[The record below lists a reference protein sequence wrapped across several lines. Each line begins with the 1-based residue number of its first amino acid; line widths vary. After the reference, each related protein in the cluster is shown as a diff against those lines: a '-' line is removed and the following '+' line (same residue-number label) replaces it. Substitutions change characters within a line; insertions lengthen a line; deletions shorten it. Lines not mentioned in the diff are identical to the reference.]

1 MRGILNGIGVGVG
14 DPDMMTLKAI
24 KAITASDYIC
34 LPRKNK
40 EECRAYQIAK
50 AAILGID
57 EKKILGFD
65 FEMVRDKEVLFDRH
79 HSIYD
84 TVKPFLRDGL
94 TVSFLTIG
102 DPTIYSTFSHIAEL
116 ARKDDI
122 EVRIINGVTS
132 LCACAASLGV
142 SLCDGGTELHVVSDT
157 KNLDDTLR
165 LSGTKVIMKCGR
177 DMPVIREKL
186 IEYIRENSKVGKSVK
201 IYAVANCGTENEK
214 RFIGVESIPDEMPY
228 MTTIIVKEC

>member
-1 MRGILNGIGVGVG
+1 MSGILNGIGVGVG

-34 LPRKNK
+34 LPRENK

-50 AAILGID
+50 AVIPGVD
-57 EKKILGFD
+57 EKKILCFD
-65 FEMVRDKEVLFDRH
+65 FEMIRDKEVLFDRH

-84 TVKPFLRDGL
+84 TVKPFLEDGL

-102 DPTIYSTFSHIAEL
+102 DPTIYSTFSYIAEL
-116 ARKDDI
+116 ARKDEI

-132 LCACAASLGV
+132 FCACAASLGI
-142 SLCDGGTELHVVSDT
+142 SLCDGETELHVVSDT
-157 KNLDDTLR
+157 NNLNDILR

-177 DMPVIREKL
+177 NMPEIREKL
-186 IEYIRENSKVGKSVK
+186 IDYVMENSKVGKSVK

-214 RFIGVESIPDEMPY
+214 RFIGVETIPDEMPY

>member
-1 MRGILNGIGVGVG
+1 MSGILNGIGVGVG

-34 LPRKNK
+34 LPRKDK
-40 EECRAYQIAK
+40 EECRAYQIVK
-50 AAILGID
+50 EAIPGVD
-57 EKKILGFD
+57 EKKILCFN
-65 FEMVRDKEVLFDRH
+65 FEMIRDKEVLYDIH

-84 TVKPFLRDGL
+84 TVKPFLVDGQN
-94 TVSFLTIG
+94 VSFLTIG
-102 DPTIYSTFSHIAEL
+102 DPTIYSTFSYIAEL

-122 EVRIINGVTS
+122 EVRLINGVTS
-132 LCACAASLGV
+132 FCACAASLGV

-157 KNLDDTLR
+157 NDLDDILR

-177 DMPVIREKL
+177 NMPEIREKL
-186 IEYIRENSKVGKSVK
+186 IDYVMENSKVGKSVK

-214 RFIGVESIPDEMPY
+214 RFIGVETIPDEMPY